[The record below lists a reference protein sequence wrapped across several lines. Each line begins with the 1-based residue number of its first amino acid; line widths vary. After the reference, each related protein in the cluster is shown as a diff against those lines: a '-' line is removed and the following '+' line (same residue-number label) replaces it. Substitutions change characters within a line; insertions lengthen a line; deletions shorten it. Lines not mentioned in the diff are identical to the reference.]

1 MSGFT
6 ERFARRENVVA
17 TRYEDGDMVGF
28 VVDLGGAAEA
38 SADVI
43 DGTAIVVRGDDQYE
57 FAVPDGEATVA
68 VNNGV
73 VTVEVHR

>member
-17 TRYEDGDMVGF
+17 SRYEEDGRVLF
-28 VVDLGGAAEA
+28 VADLGDDAEV
-38 SADVI
+38 SADVV
-43 DGTAIVVRGDDQYE
+43 DGTAIVVHGGEQYE
-57 FAVPDGEATVA
+57 FAVPDGDASVA

-73 VTVEVHR
+73 VTVEVRR

>member
-17 TRYEDGDMVGF
+17 SRYEDGDRVVF
-28 VVDLGGAAEA
+28 VADLGGAAEV
-38 SADVI
+38 SADVV
-43 DGTAIVVRGDDQYE
+43 DGTAIVVHGDEQYE
-57 FAVPDGEATVA
+57 FAVPDGDATVT

-73 VTVEVHR
+73 VTVEVRR